1 MKLSDRPM
9 RLTKSL
15 NTWDIFIAGVAGIL
29 VTSTLIGDTIGY
41 FTLGIGFAI
50 AITLAFIVNLLLGI
64 SAADLS
70 VAYPKSGGLYDF
82 AKGIFGGRLGRFL
95 GVFLGLTF
103 YGMLAFAVSGETTAG
118 ALGLRALF
126 RSNLPIEFFVMAIG
140 ILAVVPNIFGLKTA
154 SWVNGILLVFMLG
167 IRWLFG
173 IVGFLGLGGTG
184 TWSFANLTQGASL
197 DWFGEGGIITGGI
210 ALAFWALVGIEFVC
224 FLAEEVDRPEK
235 ALPKGIILS
244 LFVILVTS
252 LVMGLGITGT
262 QSLSTWQ
269 TLIASEI
276 ACAGDCPQLAVGD
289 AMLGDTG
296 YSLMAL
302 ASVTS
307 TWSSL
312 IVAYSAMP
320 RILYSIARNGDFGA
334 LSNFFSKLNPKYST
348 PVMATLFTFVLYC
361 VLALSSGEVVV
372 WIYSA
377 AYLWAVLYVVFHI
390 LALLNRRLK
399 PETLQTFP
407 GWWFQPMAISGIVL
421 TTLSI
426 YYAFAGSHV
435 EFGGRALLVILVAL
449 GAAIFSFI
457 I

>member
-1 MKLSDRPM
+1 MKDSDRTSKLS
-9 RLTKSL
+9 KSL
-15 NTWDIFIAGVAGIL
+15 NSWDIFIAGVAGII
-29 VTSTLIGDTIGY
+29 VTTTLISDLTGY

-50 AITLAFIVNLLLGI
+50 AIALAFIVNLLLGI

-70 VAYPKSGGLYDF
+70 VAYPRSGGLYDF

-103 YGMLAFAVSGETTAG
+103 YGTIAFAVSGETTAG
-118 ALGLRALF
+118 AFGLRALF
-126 RSNLPIEFFVMAIG
+126 RSNIALGFFVIALG

-154 SWVNGILLVFMLG
+154 SWINAILLVFMLG

-173 IVGFLGLGGTG
+173 IVGFLGLGATG
-184 TWSFANLTQGASL
+184 TWSFANLAQEVSL
-197 DWFGEGGIITGGI
+197 NWFGEGGIVTGGI
-210 ALAFWALVGIEFVC
+210 ALALWALVGIEFVC
-224 FLAEEVDRPEK
+224 FLAEEVERPEK

-262 QSLSTWQ
+262 QPLSAWQ
-269 TLIASEI
+269 TLAVSEA

-289 AMLGDTG
+289 AMLGDRG
-296 YSLMAL
+296 YTLMAL

-307 TWSSL
+307 TLSSL

-320 RILYSIARNGDFGA
+320 RILYSIASNGDFGV
-334 LSNFFSKLNPKYST
+334 LSNFFSKLNPKYGT
-348 PVMATLFTFVLYC
+348 PVMATLFTFVVYS
-361 VLALSSGEVVV
+361 VLTLSSGEVVK

-377 AYLWAVLYVVFHI
+377 AYLWVVLYVAFHA

-399 PETLQTFP
+399 PKTSQAFS
-407 GWWFQPMAISGIVL
+407 GWWFQPMTVAGIVL

-449 GAAIFSFI
+449 GAAIFSFVI
-457 I
+457 

>member
-1 MKLSDRPM
+1 MKDNNRPSE
-9 RLTKSL
+9 LPKLL
-15 NTWDIFIAGVAGIL
+15 NTTDIFIAGVAGII
-29 VTSTLIGDTIGY
+29 VTTTLIGDLTGY
-41 FTLGIGFAI
+41 FTFGIGFAI
-50 AITLAFIVNLLLGI
+50 AFALAFIVNLLLGM

-82 AKGIFGGRLGRFL
+82 AKEIFGGRLGRFL

-103 YGMLAFAVSGETTAG
+103 YGTIALAVSGETTAG
-118 ALGLRALF
+118 AFGLRALF
-126 RSNLPIEFFVMAIG
+126 DSDLSIKFFVVVIS
-140 ILAVVPNIFGLKTA
+140 IISVVPNIFGLKTA
-154 SWVNGILLVFMLG
+154 SWVNAILLVFMLG
-167 IRWLFG
+167 IRWMFG
-173 IVGFLGLGGTG
+173 ILGFSGLSATG
-184 TWSFANLTQGASL
+184 TWSFANLAQGASL
-197 DWFGEGGIITGGI
+197 NWFGEGGIVTGGI
-210 ALAFWALVGIEFVC
+210 ALAFWSLVGIEFVC
-224 FLAEEVDRPEK
+224 FLAGEVDRPEK

-262 QSLSTWQ
+262 QPLSAWQ
-269 TLIASEI
+269 TLMASEA

-296 YSLMAL
+296 YTLMAI

-320 RILYSIARNGDFGA
+320 RILYSIASNGDFGA
-334 LSNFFSKLNPKYST
+334 LSNFFSKLHPKYGT
-348 PVMATLFTFVLYC
+348 PVMATLFTFVFYS
-361 VLALSSGEVVV
+361 VLALTSGEVVE

-377 AYLWAVLYVVFHI
+377 AYLWAIVYIVFHV

-399 PETLQTFP
+399 PKASQAFS
-407 GWWFQPMAISGIVL
+407 GSWFQPMTVAGIIL

-426 YYAFAGSHV
+426 YYAFAGSHL

-449 GAAIFSFI
+449 GSAVVSFI